1 MSRLPEPLYALRSDV
16 EANALVVGPRAAL
29 RVTRVDARGELY
41 VPVEDVEVK
50 LRYRSEP
57 VAARVTPR
65 DVGFALELSEPVEA
79 AAPGQ
84 IAVLYDSDA
93 VVGAGVIERATG

>member
-1 MSRLPEPLYALRSDV
+1 MATSTSPSATA
-16 EANALVVGPRAAL
+16 EA
-29 RVTRVDARGELY
+29 
-41 VPVEDVEVK
+41 K

-57 VAARVTPR
+57 VAARVTPTAS
-65 DVGFALELSEPVEA
+65 GFALELAEPVEA

-84 IAVLYDSDA
+84 IAVLYDGDA

>member
-1 MSRLPEPLYALRSDV
+1 M
-16 EANALVVGPRAAL
+16 
-29 RVTRVDARGELY
+29 TRVDARGDLY
-41 VPVEDVEVK
+41 VPVDDVEAK

-57 VAARVTPR
+57 VAARVTSR
-65 DVGFALELSEPVEA
+65 TSGFALELAEPVEA

-84 IAVLYDSDA
+84 IAVLYDGDA